1 MVDQVRIQE
10 SINPDGTV
18 QDMRGDRLG
27 AAVVTDLRGRYAE
40 MTSRGRVF
48 SAMLLATTTNV
59 AAGNITGAAAAASTQ
74 FALWNPL
81 GSSVKLEILKAQMGV
96 ISGTPVGGPMF
107 HNLAT
112 IAPTLAGVGGTN
124 CLVQAAGLQTNSQG
138 RVQSSAAGSALT
150 GGGALTAL
158 RPMVYDF
165 SAGAFAS
172 LAGGAIVEEN
182 VDGSIILMPGT
193 MWVPCWQAAGTS
205 LLNSYGVTWM
215 ETPLP

>member
-1 MVDQVRIQE
+1 MVDQLQIGE
-10 SINPDGTV
+10 TINLDSTV
-18 QDMRGDRLG
+18 QSVRGDRL
-27 AAVVTDLRGRYAE
+27 AALVTTDERGRYAE
-40 MTSRGRVF
+40 MTSKGRTF
-48 SAMLLATTTNV
+48 SGSLLATTTTN

-81 GSSVKLEILKAQMGV
+81 GSTVKLEILKVVVGV

-112 IAPTLAGVGGTN
+112 IAPTIPGIGGTN

-150 GGGALTAL
+150 GGGALTML
-158 RPMVYDF
+158 RPMIFDF

-172 LAGGAIVEEN
+172 VAGGAIAEEN

-193 MWVPCWQAAGTS
+193 MWVPCWQAAGTT

-215 ETPLP
+215 EVPLP